1 MGSAL
6 NGGVSDDHAADSVTR
21 VPAGLEALV
30 VDRAACSGRQ
40 ASWHASAGI
49 IGGTLDGSVSCSY
62 SLQPDA
68 EQAGS
73 GMHIAGMLFKPV
85 GGTSVSAAAAA
96 AAAAAKAE
104 AEHLLVYVVQWE
116 VNSGVTAQQH
126 SMAQH
131 TPRDELCW
139 NLGSGRKH
147 LRLHAAPGAA
157 LEAVQGSLRLLQFAT
172 SSREHP
178 TVALHTQLLMPGVR
192 NASTAHAAAAGLL
205 KVAARECSGQ
215 HFAHVTYD
223 AFAASAVHVPPQS
236 TDMFGDAVAGK

>member
-30 VDRAACSGRQ
+30 ADRAACSGRQ

-104 AEHLLVYVVQWE
+104 AEHLMYVVQWE